1 MSTFSPDYFKEHYLK
16 AKQDSILIPDDQTIE
31 FIQNALL
38 NLRRE
43 EPCQYLTFTFYDI
56 LSQAVTGSTY
66 GEGIHPL
73 SLIRMSDEGKDNIT
87 NLLLRL
93 GFHYDQTLIESSDF
107 YGRVWTD
114 KAILEGG
121 KD

>member
-31 FIQNALL
+31 FIQYFLPQFTQRGTL
-38 NLRRE
+38 SVSHFYVLRHS
-43 EPCQYLTFTFYDI
+43 FSGSDWFYVCRVVD
-56 LSQAVTGSTY
+56 
-66 GEGIHPL
+66 PL